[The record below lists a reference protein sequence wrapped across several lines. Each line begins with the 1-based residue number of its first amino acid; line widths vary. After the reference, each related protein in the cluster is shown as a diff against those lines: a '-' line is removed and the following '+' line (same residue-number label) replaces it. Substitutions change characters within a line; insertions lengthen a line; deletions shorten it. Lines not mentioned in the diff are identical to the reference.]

1 MDIETIAQTAF
12 KTAMMAEE
20 AWAAELKRV
29 YGKHYQDARYDHRLN
44 KATPE
49 LAVLYSIRAKTLRL
63 WGEISDELSGT
74 KRVA

>member
-12 KTAMMAEE
+12 KTAMAAEE
-20 AWAAELKRV
+20 AWVRELERV
-29 YGKHYQDARYDHRLN
+29 YGKNARDARYDRRLN

-49 LAVLYSIRAKTLRL
+49 LELLYSIRAKTLRL